1 MKGAHIVVGQQVKVV
16 ARGPIRVVQIVGP
29 DFVGVVTQ
37 HVISGPYI
45 FFLLASFLEGVG
57 PTNCFFL
64 LAGPHA
70 QPSLWVPLYLDTW
83 LVFRRP

>member
-1 MKGAHIVVGQQVKVV
+1 MVGQQVKVV
-16 ARGPIRVVQIVGP
+16 ARGPIRVVQNVGP

-37 HVISGPYI
+37 HVISGPY
-45 FFLLASFLEGVG
+45 LASFLEVVG